1 MAADAFGTVGI
12 LTTLAFPGIPQ
23 PEIPKPGTG
32 TIYYDEGSNTWMI
45 AANGGPYGPLGG
57 AGVLPPL
64 TGVLYAALMEN
75 PIGVV
80 SWTKITQDMIDA
92 AFSDSIALFGG
103 SATVE
108 IGSSVVSPQFNAT
121 YNRTPTL
128 ATLTD
133 SDANPPQ
140 VVTVTPNPITRPFGY
155 SKVVNNDS
163 VTFTLTADE
172 GGPPAVAT
180 TSIAWRPLAF
190 WGTGLPGG
198 ATEAFIEALA
208 NNALA
213 SGRGR
218 TFTVTAGAPDKIYYA
233 YPLSYGA
240 GTFSVNGFVGGF
252 LPPTTVSVTNAFGVT
267 QNYLLYESALT
278 GLGSTTVVVS

>member
-1 MAADAFGTVGI
+1 MAAEFFNGAPIIVQ
-12 LTTLAFPGIPQ
+12 LPGIPQ
-23 PEIPKPGTG
+23 PQVSPVGNG
-32 TIYYDEGSNTWMI
+32 YIYFDPILGQFLQSVNGSAYSPI
-45 AANGGPYGPLGG
+45 SG

-80 SWTKITQDMIDA
+80 SWTKITQDMIDP
-92 AFSDSIALFGG
+92 AFTDSIALFGG

-108 IGSSVVSPQFNAT
+108 VGSTVVSPQFNAT
-121 YNRTPTL
+121 YNRTPAL

-140 VVTVTPNPITRPFGY
+140 VVTVTPNPITRPFNY
-155 SKVVNNDS
+155 SEVVNNAS
-163 VTFTLTADE
+163 VTFTLTANE
-172 GGPPAVAT
+172 TGGPSVVST
-180 TSIAWRPLAF
+180 TSIAFRPLAF

-198 ATEAFIEALA
+198 ATEAFIEALG

-213 SGRGR
+213 SSR
-218 TFTVTAGAPDKIYYA
+218 TRSFTVTAGVPDKIYYA

-267 QNYLLYESALT
+267 QDYLLYESALT
-278 GLGSTTVVVS
+278 GLGLTNVDVS